1 MKKIFGNNDGKDL
14 TFKYSI
20 VNKKESKQINHHHS
34 EHCCNLQNSRYLMID
49 DFVKE
54 IKISEDNSVQ
64 ASRIAQKNLD
74 LKFKYCHPRDVSL
87 KR

>member
-1 MKKIFGNNDGKDL
+1 
-14 TFKYSI
+14 
-20 VNKKESKQINHHHS
+20 
-34 EHCCNLQNSRYLMID
+34 MID

-64 ASRIAQKNLD
+64 ATRIAQKSLD